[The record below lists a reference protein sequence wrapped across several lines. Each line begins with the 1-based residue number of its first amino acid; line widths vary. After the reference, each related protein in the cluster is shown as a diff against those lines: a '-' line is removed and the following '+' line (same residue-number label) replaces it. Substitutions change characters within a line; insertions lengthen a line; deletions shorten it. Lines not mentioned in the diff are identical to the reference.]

1 MCVCV
6 LVSTTTSRLSEC
18 YDAESKFF
26 LSFSLSLSSHSLPSI
41 SYPWGLQRVLR
52 LANTVHQ
59 RVVEVDG
66 GLQRAPVRGRRRR
79 RRNSRRCFR
88 RRRPASRAS
97 TPAPRPPPWRRG
109 QVAVPGTF
117 LMLLLRSLQL
127 SSARSLK
134 GATAIAVAEQKTH
147 RRRQPC
153 RRRWASLR
161 EPVASP
167 SRVSRRRTSARG
179 SERRCRG
186 RDAEEEKE
194 KCLFSFQLL
203 SLERASRKKE
213 TMNETEYKTRDGRTF
228 YRRSAGKQR
237 IKRSPPRRQMRPLP
251 GQKEQRQ
258 QRTLWAAAPPAAAAA
273 AEARQEPKPKPRP
286 QPPPRPS

>member
-1 MCVCV
+1 MLRC
-6 LVSTTTSRLSEC
+6 R
-18 YDAESKFF
+18 SKFF
-26 LSFSLSLSSHSLPSI
+26 LSFSLSLFSLSSFNLVPLGAAACTASREHC
-41 SYPWGLQRVLR
+41 
-52 LANTVHQ
+52 
-59 RVVEVDG
+59 
-66 GLQRAPVRGRRRR
+66 APARRRGRRGPAGGPRQR
-79 RRNSRRCFR
+79 TTTETSNSRRCFR

-147 RRRQPC
+147 RRRQRC

-167 SRVSRRRTSARG
+167 SLVSRRRTSARG
-179 SERRCRG
+179 SGRRCRG

-194 KCLFSFQLL
+194 KCLFSFQSL

-273 AEARQEPKPKPRP
+273 AAEARQEPKPKPRP